1 MEFSKPSI
9 FYYLL
14 LLAIPVIIHL
24 FNFRKHKKIY
34 FSSIKFLKEVEQKT
48 KSKYEIKRWL
58 ILLARIMLITSV
70 IFAFA
75 IPYLQKKTNQ
85 KKAEKIGFY
94 IDNSFSMERMD
105 DNNTMLIDYAKN
117 NAKNILKKLETNQ
130 KVLILTN
137 DFNKKYQKWYSPK
150 QAIDIINE
158 IPISGSTHKIQTIV
172 NRYNQVI
179 DSTETNSLYIFSD
192 FQKIKSNNEQL
203 IINNHFNTK
212 IGWLKSK
219 NGNNISIDT
228 CYFETPIRNRDTIE
242 KLISQFTNHSENN
255 QVFKV
260 SLLING
266 QQKSLHSIEIPANK
280 TITEEFHYSN
290 PIKTSIVEGQLK
302 IEDSSIEF
310 DNQLYF
316 SYSTEEQI
324 HISTIYDDTTS
335 HYLNNIFSD
344 SLFKSKQY
352 NIDFINY
359 EELIHS
365 QLIILDQLSELS
377 RALIQK
383 LEKYIKK
390 GGNLFIFLNPNANL
404 DSYNSLFQ
412 LINTD
417 FISKWIKNENKLE
430 VINYSNDLFKNV
442 FKRKHNSINLPV
454 VNNYFNIKENKN
466 AQKREVLKFINND
479 PFLAEY
485 LYGKGHIFL
494 LFSDLN
500 QEHNNFAEHALFVP
514 CIYNSVIMHLKNR
527 NIYHVIKNETII
539 EQNNIVKSDIIH
551 LKKDI
556 SFDMI
561 PITIF
566 SDQRTL
572 INFENKIKQD
582 GSYELSI
589 NNQKQLITFN
599 YDRHESKM
607 IFLHKNQIK
616 KMFQNNDIDF
626 LTLESNHISKKY
638 EENKKNNSL
647 EHIFII
653 IAILLLIIELLLL
666 KIWKI

>member
-24 FNFRKHKKIY
+24 FNFRKYKKIY
-34 FSSIKFLKEVEQKT
+34 FSSIKFLKDIEQKT
-48 KSKYEIKRWL
+48 KSKYEIKRWV
-58 ILLARIMLITSV
+58 ILLTRIILTTSV
-70 IFAFA
+70 ILAFS
-75 IPYLQKKTNQ
+75 IPYLQKKDQ
-85 KKAEKIGFY
+85 KQADKIGFY
-94 IDNSFSMERMD
+94 IDNSFSMERKD

-117 NAKNILKKLETNQ
+117 NAKNILKKLETDQ
-130 KVLILTN
+130 KIVILTN

-158 IPISGSTHKIQTIV
+158 ISISGSTNKIQTIV
-172 NRYNQVI
+172 NRYNQLI
-179 DSTETNSLYIFSD
+179 DSTEANSLYILSD

-212 IGWLKSK
+212 IGWMKSK
-219 NGNNISIDT
+219 NSTNISIDT
-228 CYFETPIRNRDTIE
+228 CYFEIPIRNRNTIE
-242 KLISQFTNHSENN
+242 KLNTQFTNHSENN
-255 QVFKV
+255 QIFKV

-266 QQKSLHSIEIPANK
+266 QQKSLHNIEIPANK

-290 PIKTSIVEGQLK
+290 PLKTSIVEGELK

-316 SYSTEEQI
+316 SYSTEERI

-352 NIDFINY
+352 NIDLIDY
-359 EELIHS
+359 EELMYS
-365 QLIILDQLSELS
+365 QLIILDQLNEVS
-377 RALIQK
+377 RALIEK
-383 LEKYIKK
+383 LENYIKK
-390 GGNLFIFLNPNANL
+390 GGNLFIFLSPNANI

-417 FISKWIKNENKLE
+417 FISKWTTNESKLE
-430 VINYSNDLFKNV
+430 AINYRNDLFKNV
-442 FKRKHNSINLPV
+442 FKRKNHNINLPV
-454 VNNYFNIKENKN
+454 VSNYFKIQENKN
-466 AQKREVLKFINND
+466 AQKREVLKFTNND

-494 LFSDLN
+494 VFSDLD
-500 QEHNNFAEHALFVP
+500 QKHNNFAEHALFVP

-539 EQNNIVKSDIIH
+539 EQNNIEKSDIIH
-551 LKKDI
+551 LKKDVF
-556 SFDMI
+556 FDMI
-561 PITIF
+561 PKTIF
-566 SDQRTL
+566 SDQKTL

-599 YDRHESKM
+599 YDRDESKM
-607 IFLHKNQIK
+607 MFLHKNQIK
-616 KMFQNNDIDF
+616 EMFEDGDIDF
-626 LTLESNHISKKY
+626 LTLENNHISKKY

-647 EHIFII
+647 EHIFILI
-653 IAILLLIIELLLL
+653 TILLLIIELLLL
-666 KIWKI
+666 RIWKI

>member
-9 FYYLL
+9 FYYLF

-34 FSSIKFLKEVEQKT
+34 FSSIKFLKDIEQKT
-48 KSKYEIKRWL
+48 KSKYEIKRWV
-58 ILLARIMLITSV
+58 ILLTRIILTTSV
-70 IFAFA
+70 ILAFA
-75 IPYLQKKTNQ
+75 IPYLQKKKDQ
-85 KKAEKIGFY
+85 KQADKIGFY
-94 IDNSFSMERMD
+94 IDNSFSMERKD

-117 NAKNILKKLETNQ
+117 NAKNILKKLETDQ
-130 KVLILTN
+130 KIVILTN

-158 IPISGSTHKIQTIV
+158 ISISGSTNKIQTIV
-172 NRYNQVI
+172 NRYNQLI
-179 DSTETNSLYIFSD
+179 DSTEVNSLYILSD
-192 FQKIKSNNEQL
+192 FQKIKSNKEQL
-203 IINNHFNTK
+203 IINSHFNTK
-212 IGWLKSK
+212 IGWMKSK

-228 CYFETPIRNRDTIE
+228 CYFEIPIRNRNTIE
-242 KLISQFTNHSENN
+242 KLKTQFTNHSENN
-255 QVFKV
+255 QIFKV

-266 QQKSLHSIEIPANK
+266 QQKSLHNIEIPANK

-290 PIKTSIVEGQLK
+290 PLKTSIIEGELK

-316 SYSTEEQI
+316 SYSTEERI

-352 NIDFINY
+352 NID
-359 EELIHS
+359 LIDYKKLMHS
-365 QLIILDQLSELS
+365 QLIILDQLNEVS
-377 RALIQK
+377 RALIEK
-383 LEKYIKK
+383 LENYIKK
-390 GGNLFIFLNPNANL
+390 GGNLFIFLNPNANI

-417 FISKWIKNENKLE
+417 FISKWTTNESKLE
-430 VINYSNDLFKNV
+430 VINYRNDLFKNV
-442 FKRKHNSINLPV
+442 FKRKNHNINLPV
-454 VNNYFNIKENKN
+454 VNNYFKIQENKN
-466 AQKREVLKFINND
+466 AQKREVLKFTNND

-494 LFSDLN
+494 VFSDLD
-500 QEHNNFAEHALFVP
+500 QKHNNFAEHALFVP

-539 EQNNIVKSDIIH
+539 EQNNIEKSDIIH
-551 LKKDI
+551 LKKDVF
-556 SFDMI
+556 FDMI
-561 PITIF
+561 PKTIF
-566 SDQRTL
+566 SNQKTL

-599 YDRHESKM
+599 YDRHESRM
-607 IFLHKNQIK
+607 MLLEKNQIK
-616 KMFQNNDIDF
+616 EMFEDNDIDF
-626 LTLESNHISKKY
+626 LTLENNHISKKY

-647 EHIFII
+647 EHIFIL

-666 KIWKI
+666 RIWKI